1 MCRGKIC
8 FVAILAL
15 ALHAVEA
22 ARPGLETSA
31 ALTAW
36 PGPPKCQDIKKTL
49 SPERLRVWGLRNA
62 ERCYCG
68 VIGRYPSRGCGE
80 FEEVEVPSI
89 YTKGKFVTFLSFRLA
104 DAARSCEC
112 LSAFEKS
119 QEQPGDRK
127 CRDIKGTATSEEL
140 KEWGVTESEGWC
152 YCWDHVFPSD
162 GCGEVEEVK
171 GQAKM
176 FRSFRLAADTSPGG
190 WKGTSCKC
198 LCASEKAER
207 RSGVVEAAAVRFC
220 AQVVEKVYGSIV
232 FDLDHMQSYLRKD
245 LKVTPQLCQEILT
258 GTLDDVGSPQSQAL
272 FHEANALSKHNGT
285 KGMGRLDPL
294 VTGRFTASMEH
305 QLLQHVCREE
315 CEQIVDET
323 LENIWK
329 MTDDVW
335 EGCHAF

>member
-1 MCRGKIC
+1 MQRGVIVVLS
-8 FVAILAL
+8 VAIHPA
-15 ALHAVEA
+15 AVGNL
-22 ARPGLETSA
+22 RKSKS
-31 ALTAW
+31 
-36 PGPPKCQDIKKTL
+36 PPYIH
-49 SPERLRVWGLRNA
+49 
-62 ERCYCG
+62 
-68 VIGRYPSRGCGE
+68 
-80 FEEVEVPSI
+80 I

-152 YCWDHVFPSD
+152 YCWDHLFPSD

-198 LCASEKAER
+198 LRASEKAER

-272 FHEANALSKHNGT
+272 FHEANGLSKHNGT

-305 QLLQHVCREE
+305 QLLQHVCRDE

-335 EGCHAF
+335 KDATPFEETCADRVVRKVEAEMLGCCGRSCG